1 MLVSSDGLDTLVL
14 LIVQRRPKEA
24 RRVSLREKLRHKLDH
39 RPGRGRPQRLVDLG
53 LLPMSNAS
61 KVQEVA
67 EDAGKTETPQQHER
81 EEFGTEL

>member
-1 MLVSSDGLDTLVL
+1 MLVSSAGLDTLVS

-24 RRVSLREKLRHKLDH
+24 LRVSLREKLRHKLHH
-39 RPGRGRPQRLVDLG
+39 RPGRGRPQQFVDLG
-53 LLPMSNAS
+53 LFPLSNAS
-61 KVQEVA
+61 KIREVA